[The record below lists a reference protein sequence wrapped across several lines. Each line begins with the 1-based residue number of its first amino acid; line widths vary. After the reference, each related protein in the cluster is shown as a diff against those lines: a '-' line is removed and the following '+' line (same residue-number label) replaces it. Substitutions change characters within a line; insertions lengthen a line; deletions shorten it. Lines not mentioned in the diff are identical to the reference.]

1 MVKTSN
7 NRAVT
12 LAGINEIFS
21 AIGVEIQKH
30 EMGYY
35 YAIVNDT
42 ELQGKTI
49 VAVSQKILT
58 KIKGQN

>member
-1 MVKTSN
+1 MTN

-12 LAGINEIFS
+12 LNGINEIFS
-21 AIGVEIQKH
+21 AVGIEIKKH

-35 YAIVNDT
+35 HTKIGGE

-49 VAVSQKILT
+49 VPVSQKILIQL
-58 KIKGQN
+58 KKK

>member
-21 AIGVEIQKH
+21 AVGIEVQKH

-35 YAIVNDT
+35 YAMLGNT
-42 ELQGKTI
+42 EVQGKTI
-49 VAVSQKILT
+49 IAVSQKILIT
-58 KIKGQN
+58 LKGQN

>member
-1 MVKTSN
+1 MTKTSN

-12 LAGINEIFS
+12 LGGINEIFS
-21 AIGVEIQKH
+21 AIGIEIEKH

-35 YAIVNDT
+35 YATLNGKQ
-42 ELQGKTI
+42 LQGKTI

-58 KIKGQN
+58 TIKS